1 MSGEP
6 SGRAPAEPES
16 AEASCASPDVAGPES
31 VGAAGV
37 EPELAG
43 VSCAGPDAV
52 GRELAEVSGAEPEP
66 ESESVGA
73 TGVEPELVELSGVGA
88 GSAEVPCAESEVVEV
103 AGDEGHGGE
112 RVGGRGGELGAF
124 HRMVARLR
132 ALPVDDPVRL
142 EAEQVAASFAR
153 DGRRRRKSARNA
165 RHRQA
170 DARVRAATATGS
182 PARREDAALP
192 GADPSPGAP
201 AYYTRPRRCYVC
213 KGTYR
218 QVDGFYHLL
227 CPGCAADNA
236 ARRALRTDLRGR
248 RALLTGGRV
257 KIGFQLALMLLRDGA
272 ETMVTSRFPADTVRR
287 FRRVPGSAEW
297 LDRLTVIGIDLRDPR
312 QVLGLCEDLRRDGR
326 PLDILVNNAAQ
337 TVRRPAE
344 AYAPLVAGE
353 RTGVPPGVRL
363 RQAPGFR
370 PERPSAPLPA
380 GALAP
385 LPSATPAGAEPAARA
400 GQSPVPGA
408 APDEGADP
416 LLDEAGLLP
425 DPAAANSWSARLGE
439 LDGAE
444 VLETQLVNAVAPLL
458 LCDRLLP
465 LLLASPYPRRY
476 VVNVSAVEGRFAVRN
491 KTAGHPHT
499 NMAKAALNML
509 TRTSGPHLAGHGVHM
524 CAVDTGWIT
533 DENPSPAKAR
543 RAAAGFRTPLD
554 VVDGAS
560 RLYDP
565 IVRGEAGA
573 PLAGV
578 FLKDYAEAAW

>member
-1 MSGEP
+1 
-6 SGRAPAEPES
+6 
-16 AEASCASPDVAGPES
+16 
-31 VGAAGV
+31 
-37 EPELAG
+37 
-43 VSCAGPDAV
+43 
-52 GRELAEVSGAEPEP
+52 
-66 ESESVGA
+66 
-73 TGVEPELVELSGVGA
+73 
-88 GSAEVPCAESEVVEV
+88 
-103 AGDEGHGGE
+103 
-112 RVGGRGGELGAF
+112 
-124 HRMVARLR
+124 MVARLR

-182 PARREDAALP
+182 PAQREDAALP

-213 KGTYR
+213 KGRYR

-416 LLDEAGLLP
+416 LVDEAGLLP